1 MTSPPKLDCYGTSD
15 AGKVRKANE
24 DQFLIAELSKS
35 MLIHLTS
42 LPMEDST
49 RLVGRRPGYLFLVA
63 DGLGAGPAGERASRL
78 AVDSAIR
85 TLLGTMPWFYR
96 LGDHEGD
103 LEDELKR
110 VLEQCQTQIDA
121 DVAEN
126 PSRSGMGTTLTM
138 AYVIWPRLYVVHVGD
153 ARCYL
158 FRNGRLQ
165 QLTKDHTVIA
175 PSPGAGEESPVRKVL
190 WNVVGGETEEVWPD
204 VYKATLQ
211 EGDTLLLATDGLTRE
226 VPDSGISEIL
236 SGTPSAVA
244 ACTELVEAANQAGGR
259 DNITVVVARF
269 GKKELQEAPPLEVAA
284 AATVEELPEAASGL
298 EVREAPGGSASSVM
312 ARNNSSRGG
321 SAERDGENGERT
333 HDAA

>member
-1 MTSPPKLDCYGTSD
+1 MTSPPKLDCHGTSD
-15 AGKVRKANE
+15 VGKVRKANE

-103 LEDELKR
+103 LEDELRKI
-110 VLEQCQTQIDA
+110 LEQCQTQIDA

-126 PSRSGMGTTLTM
+126 PSRSGMGTTMTM

-165 QLTKDHTVIA
+165 QLTKDHTVNA
-175 PSPGAGEESPVRKVL
+175 PLPGAGEESPVRRVL
-190 WNVVGGETEEVWPD
+190 WNVVGGQTPEVWPD
-204 VYKATLQ
+204 VSKATLQ
-211 EGDTLLLATDGLTRE
+211 EGDSLLLATDGLTRE
-226 VPDSGISEIL
+226 VPDAGISEIL
-236 SGTPSAVA
+236 SGAASAAA

-269 GKKELQEAPPLEVAA
+269 GKKDLQEGPPLQVEA
-284 AATVEELPEAASGL
+284 AATVEEIPEASPEL
-298 EVREAPGGSASSVM
+298 EARGAGGGPASSVM
-312 ARNNSSRGG
+312 ARNKSSQGG
-321 SAERDGENGERT
+321 SAE
-333 HDAA
+333 A

>member
-1 MTSPPKLDCYGTSD
+1 MVPERWTMTSPPKPDCCGTSD
-15 AGKVRKANE
+15 LGKVRKANE

-42 LPMEDST
+42 LPIEDST
-49 RLVGRRPGYLFLVA
+49 RLLGRRPGYLFLVA
-63 DGLGAGPAGERASRL
+63 DGLGGGPAGERASRL

-85 TLLGTMPWFYR
+85 TLMGTMPWFYR

-103 LEDELKR
+103 LEDELKK

-126 PSRSGMGTTLTM
+126 PSRTGMAATMTM

-158 FRNGRLQ
+158 LRNARLQ
-165 QLTKDHTVIA
+165 QLTKDHTVNA
-175 PSPGAGEESPVRKVL
+175 PLPDAGEESPARKVL
-190 WNVVGGETEEVWPD
+190 WNVVGGQTSEVWPD
-204 VYKATLQ
+204 VYRATLQ

-226 VPDSGISEIL
+226 LPDAGISEIL
-236 SGTPSAVA
+236 QGAASAEA
-244 ACTELVEAANQAGGR
+244 ACTGLVEAANHAGGR

-269 GKKELQEAPPLEVAA
+269 GRNEPQEKPPREIAA
-284 AATVEELPEAASGL
+284 AVEAGPDA
-298 EVREAPGGSASSVM
+298 VPAPLLSEPDV
-312 ARNNSSRGG
+312 
-321 SAERDGENGERT
+321 T
-333 HDAA
+333 K

>member
-1 MTSPPKLDCYGTSD
+1 MSSPPKPDCSGTSD
-15 AGKVRKANE
+15 VGKVRKSNE

-42 LPMEDST
+42 LPIEEST

-63 DGLGAGPAGERASRL
+63 DGLGAAPAGGLASRL

-103 LEDELKR
+103 LEDELKK

-126 PSRSGMGTTLTM
+126 PSRSGMGTTMTM

-158 FRNGRLQ
+158 LRDARLQ
-165 QLTKDHTVIA
+165 QLTEDHTVSA
-175 PSPGAGEESPVRKVL
+175 PLPGAGEDSPVRKVL
-190 WNVVGGETEEVWPD
+190 WNVVGGETPEVWPD
-204 VYKATLQ
+204 VYKATL
-211 EGDTLLLATDGLTRE
+211 EDGDTLLLATDGLTRE
-226 VPDSGISEIL
+226 LPDAGISEIL
-236 SGTPSAVA
+236 QGAPSAEA
-244 ACTELVEAANQAGGR
+244 ACAGLVEAANSAGGR

-269 GKKELQEAPPLEVAA
+269 RRKEPTEAPPREVAA
-284 AATVEELPEAASGL
+284 AAVAEESPDGTSEVEDPVA
-298 EVREAPGGSASSVM
+298 GGAVGHSSDETI
-312 ARNNSSRGG
+312 RNNSLGLG
-321 SAERDGENGERT
+321 SVGHDGEDG
-333 HDAA
+333 